1 MGQLGDGTTSEVAA
15 LMGLVWIRARA
26 ELRSSW
32 RSTMALILVLGIG
45 GGVVLTAFAG
55 ARRTDSAMQQFVNF
69 SEPDDGAFLFGN
81 VNNPPVAPGMPARS
95 LELLPGEQRVVDLP
109 QVAEHFQMPY
119 LYLTSSRSGFSGASL
134 NAIGASDSSLFRSV
148 DRPMVVAGHLPNP
161 RHPYDVAINE
171 LAGKFHH
178 LHIGSSVRLY
188 SYSLAQSGNGR
199 LTSTIE
205 TDRPMPAGPTFKVR
219 VVAVVRF
226 PQDVN
231 AAPQLASAQDVSYE
245 GQQNLYLTPAFLQR
259 LAERLGIS
267 VHQIPNINFVGVR
280 LRHGAADWNSFAAE
294 ATAAGAGQV
303 FASPG
308 NVFDI
313 RSSAASAQR
322 GIHLEVVA
330 LVIFGAI
337 AALVTLLLLGQALAR
352 MAALE
357 RGEYS
362 VLRTLGASKGQ
373 LMAVVLARAAL
384 IGAAGGA
391 LAVTLAILLSPL
403 MPIGPAR
410 QAEIHLGISIDPL
423 VLALGWLLLAS
434 LSVACAVL
442 PARRAS
448 RMQLPSERTVGSDIQ
463 PSTVAA
469 TVARSPL
476 PLVAGMGIRFGLD
489 PGHGRKAV
497 PIVGTIVS
505 TALAVGAVTAALTF
519 GSSLEQ
525 LIASPRQQG
534 WNWDVLV
541 GNPNST
547 QDQEARTGRIL
558 SHDRYVAA
566 YSAIAILAGA
576 GQGNVV
582 IDGRTVDSLLAFD
595 PLKGSVYPPLL
606 DGHPPRQPNQVVF
619 GTKTLQ
625 ALHRRVGQSVQVSGP
640 GGKIITVHIVGSMI
654 SPSVGDLFTNSIGE
668 GGWISGSV
676 VRQQEAQGSTS
687 PSEAPPLV
695 FTLFAVRYAP
705 GVSKSAALVGLQ
717 RDFGDTVLRQIPSQ
731 DVINLQSVD
740 RLPALLAG
748 LVALLGVATVGN
760 TLVTSVRRRRS
771 DLAVL
776 KSLGFVRRQ
785 TMAVVAWQATS
796 FSVIALLIGMPL
808 GIACGRWAWTIV
820 SSGIGSSSPPSV
832 PAGAVAIIVP
842 VTLLLANLIA
852 AWPGYAATRIA
863 PALEMRSE

>member
-1 MGQLGDGTTSEVAA
+1 VA
-15 LMGLVWIRARA
+15 LV
-26 ELRSSW
+26 
-32 RSTMALILVLGIG
+32 LVLGIG
-45 GGVVLTAFAG
+45 GGVALTAFAG

-81 VNNPPVAPGMPARS
+81 VNNPPVARGMPASS
-95 LELLPGEQRVVDLP
+95 LELLPVEQRVVDLP

-119 LYLTSSRSGFSGASL
+119 LYLTSSRSGFTGASL
-134 NAIGASDSSLFRSV
+134 NAIGATNSSLFRRV

-171 LAGKFHH
+171 LAGK
-178 LHIGSSVRLY
+178 LHRLHVGSSVRLY
-188 SYSLAQSGNGR
+188 GYSLAQSGDGS
-199 LTSTIE
+199 LTSNIE

-219 VVAVVRF
+219 VVGVVRF
-226 PQDVN
+226 PQDI
-231 AAPQLASAQDVSYE
+231 AAGQQLASAQDVSYE

-259 LAERLGIS
+259 LAEQLGIS
-267 VHQIPNINFVGVR
+267 VHQIPSINFVGVR
-280 LRHGAADWNSFAAE
+280 LRHGAADWNSFAAD
-294 ATAAGAGQV
+294 ATAVGGGQV

-308 NVFDI
+308 NVFDL
-313 RSSAASAQR
+313 RSSAASTQR

-330 LVIFGAI
+330 LAIFGAI

-357 RGEYS
+357 RGDYT
-362 VLRTLGASKGQ
+362 VLRALGASKRQ

-391 LAVTLAILLSPL
+391 LAVVLAILLSPL

-410 QAEIHLGISIDPL
+410 QAEIHLGISIDAF
-423 VLALGWLLLAS
+423 VLALGFLFLTS
-434 LSVACAVL
+434 LSVACAIL

-448 RMQLPSERTVGSDIQ
+448 RMQLPSERTVRSEIQ

-497 PIVGTIVS
+497 PVVGAIVS

-547 QDQEARTGRIL
+547 QDQEARTGQLL
-558 SHDRYVAA
+558 SHNRYVAG

-582 IDGRTVDSLLAFD
+582 IDGKTVDSLLAFD

-619 GTKTLQ
+619 GTKTLE
-625 ALHRRVGQSVQVSGP
+625 ALHRSVGQSVHVSGP
-640 GGKIITVHIVGSMI
+640 GGKSITVHIVGSMI
-654 SPSVGDLFTNSIGE
+654 SPSVGDLFTNSMGE
-668 GGWISGSV
+668 GGWVSGSV

-687 PSEAPPLV
+687 PGEAPPLV

-705 GVSKSAALVGLQ
+705 GVSKSAALASLQ
-717 RDFGDTVLRQIPSQ
+717 RDFGDTVLRQLPSQ

-760 TLVTSVRRRRS
+760 ALVTSVRRRRS

-776 KSLGFVRRQ
+776 KSLGFVRWQ

-796 FSVIALLIGMPL
+796 FSVIALLIGLPL

-832 PAGAVAIIVP
+832 PAGAVALIVP